1 MPARLI
7 AYLPDAPAPS
17 LLLQEGAALT
27 IGRAEGNGLQLSH
40 PSVSR
45 SHARLCSD
53 GLGWELNDLGSKNGS
68 FRDSLRVEAPA
79 RLAGAAWLRFGDI
92 YVEFTPLGDEDAAR
106 EAGRAQARRTR
117 ATALTHGVGQAL
129 DLDDMLSAS
138 VHAVT
143 ELAQCDRGYLVLA
156 GPEAPRVAAACGT
169 RSPRDFGGSTG
180 ALQRA
185 LEQGLGTVAH
195 DIGHLPWLST
205 RESVMASG
213 ISALACLP
221 LCDGER
227 VIGALY
233 ADSTRPGAAI
243 TALDMELLQAFC
255 ERCALWLV
263 ARGAR
268 DRTDHA
274 SA

>member
-17 LLLQEGAALT
+17 LLLGDGDALT
-27 IGRAEGNGLQLSH
+27 IGRAQGNGLQLPH

-45 SHARLCSD
+45 SHARLSGNGRC
-53 GLGWELNDLGSKNGS
+53 WELDDLGSKNGS
-68 FRDSLRVEAPA
+68 FRDSLRLQAPA
-79 RLAGAAWLRFGDI
+79 RLDGAAWLRFGDV
-92 YVEFTPLGDEDAAR
+92 YVEFTPLGEEDAAR
-106 EAGRAQARRTR
+106 EAGQARLRRTR
-117 ATALTHGVGQAL
+117 ASALTHGVGQAL
-129 DLDDMLSAS
+129 GLDDMLTAS

-156 GPEAPRVAAACGT
+156 GPSAPRVVAACGT
-169 RSPRDFGGSTG
+169 RAPREFAGSTG

-205 RESVMASG
+205 RESVLASG

-221 LCDGER
+221 LCDGDQ

-268 DRTDHA
+268 DRLDRA
-274 SA
+274 PA

>member
-17 LLLQEGAALT
+17 LLLREGDAVS
-27 IGRAEGNGLQLSH
+27 IGRAEGNALRLSH

-45 SHARLCSD
+45 HHARLSSNVS
-53 GLGWELNDLGSKNGS
+53 GWALDDLGSKNGS
-68 FRDSLRVEAPA
+68 FRDSQRVEAPA
-79 RLAGAAWLRFGDI
+79 RLDGAAWLRFGDI
-92 YVEFTPLGDEDAAR
+92 YVEFTPMGEEDAAR
-106 EAGRAQARRTR
+106 EAGQAHARRTR
-117 ATALTHGVGQAL
+117 ATALTRGVGQAL
-129 DLDDMLSAS
+129 DLDDMLTAS
-138 VHAVT
+138 VHAVA
-143 ELAQCDRGYLVLA
+143 ELAQCDRGYLILA
-156 GPEAPRVAAACGT
+156 GADQPRVAAACGPRAT
-169 RSPRDFGGSTG
+169 RDFAGSTG
-180 ALQRA
+180 ALQHA
-185 LEQGLGTVAH
+185 LARGLGTVAH

-205 RESVMASG
+205 RESVLASG

-221 LCDGER
+221 LRDGDR

-233 ADSTRPGAAI
+233 ADSMRPGAAI

-268 DRTDHA
+268 DRLDHA
-274 SA
+274 ST